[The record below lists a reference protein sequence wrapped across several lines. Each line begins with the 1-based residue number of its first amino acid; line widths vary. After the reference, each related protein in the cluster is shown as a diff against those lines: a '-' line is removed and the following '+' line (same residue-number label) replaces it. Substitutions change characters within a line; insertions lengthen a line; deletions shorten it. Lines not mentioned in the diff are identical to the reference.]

1 MSQNCQVVSE
11 KKALGLLDSIFQAGG
26 GTQGFGYKW
35 DQVVSMWDEQP
46 EPHSPV
52 GSQRLGWKLTHFWKE
67 AKIDITIL
75 LPKAVLPFKTLWW
88 IPKPNA
94 KKDRWQNQLL
104 MYMFQ
109 NFKIRMFWIIKEI
122 TDNRTSFENGKLWN
136 WKIWTEMK

>member
-1 MSQNCQVVSE
+1 MGQNCQVVSE
-11 KKALGLLDSIFQAGG
+11 KKALGLLNLYS
-26 GTQGFGYKW
+26 K
-35 DQVVSMWDEQP
+35 QVVAPTGLAISETRWAP
-46 EPHSPV
+46 EPCSPV
-52 GSQRLGWKLTHFWKE
+52 WSQRLGWKLTHFWKE

-94 KKDRWQNQLL
+94 KKYRQQNQLL

-109 NFKIRMFWIIKEI
+109 NFKIHMFWMIREI

-136 WKIWTEMK
+136 WKIWAEMK